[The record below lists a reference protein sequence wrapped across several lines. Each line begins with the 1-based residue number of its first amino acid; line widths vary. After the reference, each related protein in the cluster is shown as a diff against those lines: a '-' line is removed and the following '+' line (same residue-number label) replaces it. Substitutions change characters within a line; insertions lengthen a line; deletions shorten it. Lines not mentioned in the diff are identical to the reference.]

1 MKPRGDM
8 VSLYMSKQEKT
19 RRGHQE
25 AGFSE
30 VVGQFLEQ
38 WCMPGNGL
46 YVLDKALF
54 PKFRAFWRQRTGQ
67 KEHPALMGQFR
78 VELTQRGFR
87 SNGAKRPR
95 WYGLSLRKRPK
106 GKGTGIKKR

>member
-1 MKPRGDM
+1 M

-19 RRGHQE
+19 KSASQE
-25 AGFSE
+25 APFSE
-30 VVGQFLEQ
+30 VVDQFLEQ
-38 WCMPGNGL
+38 WCVSGNGL
-46 YVLDKALF
+46 HVVDKALF
-54 PKFRAFWRQRTGQ
+54 PKFRAFWTQMTGK

-95 WYGLSLRKRPK
+95 WYGLDLRKRPK
-106 GKGTGIKKR
+106 RKRAGPKKK